1 MSSENEQLLTIVS
14 RQKGWYNNDCSF
26 FMKIKD

>member
-1 MSSENEQLLTIVS
+1 MSSKNEQLLTIVS

-26 FMKIKD
+26 MKIKD